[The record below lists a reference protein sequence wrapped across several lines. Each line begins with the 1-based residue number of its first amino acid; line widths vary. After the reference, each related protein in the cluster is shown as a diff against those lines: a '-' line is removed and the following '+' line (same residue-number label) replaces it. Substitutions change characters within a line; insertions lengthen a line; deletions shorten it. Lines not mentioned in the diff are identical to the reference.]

1 MSILRVHHWLWLA
14 VLFGLVACTNYRVGT
29 PISFTE
35 IVPDRLTSDPLLPH
49 YTDENPALFVLHPN
63 ERVQIAAFIPTPAE
77 REQFLQAQLDDSVII
92 AAFQGIKGNSIA
104 GIEIRAIYQDGAD
117 LYVHAFFRVPHPNEL
132 AAQYMGLS
140 AYSIVR
146 VDLADLNPVPPLLTV
161 HLIDEVTQDEVLQQT
176 IELTTTP

>member
-1 MSILRVHHWLWLA
+1 M
-14 VLFGLVACTNYRVGT
+14 LFGLVACTNYRAGT
-29 PISFTE
+29 PVSFTE
-35 IVPDRLTSDPLLPH
+35 IVPDHGGADPSEPR
-49 YTDENPALFVLHPN
+49 YTNEEPALFVLHPT
-63 ERVQIAAFIPTPAE
+63 ERAQIAAFIPKSVE

-92 AAFQGIKGNSIA
+92 AAFQGMKRNSIA
-104 GIEIRAIYQDGAD
+104 GIAIRAIYQDGAD
-117 LYVHAFFRVPHPNEL
+117 LYVHTFFRVPQPNEL
-132 AAQYMGLS
+132 SAAYMGLS